1 MDIFPN
7 TNVQMVKD
15 GLITTISTVIQEN
28 MAYTDLAEQAAK
40 LFIKISTE
48 TPDEVLA
55 SPAI

>member
-1 MDIFPN
+1 
-7 TNVQMVKD
+7 MVKE
-15 GLITTISTVIQEN
+15 GLITTISTVIQEH

-48 TPDEVLA
+48 TPDEILT

>member
-1 MDIFPN
+1 MF
-7 TNVQMVKD
+7 KE

-48 TPDEVLA
+48 TPDEILT